1 MTMSEN
7 LGCIMH
13 SWDGDMGILNG
24 DRVHRTKKR
33 CRSKGKRKVVS
44 VVAEI
49 RIWSCPKDL
58 ETVTTLG
65 EINAAAQM
73 RQWLIVEPDVDHRL
87 IMTKTAEIWVI
98 DGVWKGRPACC
109 G

>member
-1 MTMSEN
+1 
-7 LGCIMH
+7 
-13 SWDGDMGILNG
+13 MGILNG
-24 DRVHRTKKR
+24 DRVTRTKKR
-33 CRSKGKRKVVS
+33 RSLKGKRKVVLMI
-44 VVAEI
+44 AEI

-65 EINAAAQM
+65 EINAAAYMQQ
-73 RQWLIVEPDVDHRL
+73 RLIVEPDVEYRR

-98 DGVWKGRPACC
+98 DGVWKGRPARC